1 MMGSSGNGELGIE
14 TVLGALSYVQS
25 CLSVLNND
33 NCSLFSQQF
42 SGEDV
47 VWVSNQQ
54 EGHLAGQQGGP

>member
-14 TVLGALSYVQS
+14 TVLGAVSYVQS
-25 CLSVLNND
+25 CLPVLNND

-42 SGEDV
+42 GGEDV